1 MKAHTS
7 LMRLLPVLFGLSLAA
22 CSSQPDLAPIS
33 PLPEVGNTL
42 KAKTLWS
49 GSIGKG
55 VGEYYSQLSP
65 VVDGDRLFAASRD
78 GVLAAFDKETG
89 KRQWQLRLDK
99 LAINEQQR
107 SPRIAGG
114 LTAAYGN
121 LYFGSENGIV
131 YAVAQA
137 DGELLWSQT
146 VAGEVLAAPAVDEGK
161 VVVHTSA
168 GNLIAL
174 DSTTGVQQ
182 WQLRN
187 EQPSLTLRRQ
197 ATPVTAGGAVLYGRA
212 DGRLGI
218 ALLANGQPV
227 RDTRIANPRGATELE
242 RMVDVA
248 AKPVI
253 LGDILFTIAY
263 NGQLTAHQLISG
275 QELWKRQYQGSQD
288 LSTDGRLLYIS
299 DSRSHLFAVDA
310 RSGMEVWSNT
320 ELENRQL
327 TASVVF
333 GDYLVAGDGEGYL
346 YWFDSQTGNLKSLQ
360 RVDSK
365 GLYVAPVVAG
375 NTLYVQSRSG
385 DLLAIA
391 QP

>member
-1 MKAHTS
+1 MRKHVSVLS
-7 LMRLLPVLFGLSLAA
+7 LLLAMGLSA
-22 CSSQPDLAPIS
+22 CSSDTDVIQVS
-33 PLPEVGNTL
+33 PLPDINNTLNAKASWSSSVGN
-42 KAKTLWS
+42 
-49 GSIGKG
+49 G
-55 VGEYYSQLSP
+55 VGDFYSQLAP
-65 VVDGDRLFAASRD
+65 VVDGERIFAASRE
-78 GVLAAFDKETG
+78 GKLAAFDRHTG
-89 KRQWQLRLDK
+89 KRHWQQRLDK
-99 LAINEQQR
+99 LAINDKQR
-107 SPRIAGG
+107 SPRISGG
-114 LTAAYGN
+114 LIAAYGN

-131 YAVAQA
+131 YAVAQS
-137 DGELLWSQT
+137 DGEVLWTQT
-146 VAGEVLAAPAVDEGK
+146 VPGEVLAAPAVDEGK

-168 GNLIAL
+168 GNLVAL
-174 DSTTGVQQ
+174 DSSTGEQQ

-187 EQPSLTLRRQ
+187 EQPSLTLRSM
-197 ATPVTAGGAVLYGRA
+197 ATPVSVGGAVLYGRA
-212 DGRLGI
+212 DGRLGV

-227 RDTRIANPRGATELE
+227 RDTRIASPRGATELE

-253 LGDILFTIAY
+253 LGDLLFTIAY

-327 TASVVF
+327 TASAVF
-333 GDYLVAGDGEGYL
+333 GDYLVAGDAQGYL
-346 YWFDSQTGNLKSLQ
+346 YWFNRQTGELESLQ
-360 RVDSK
+360 RLDSK
-365 GLYVAPVVAG
+365 GLYIAPLVVDDM
-375 NTLYVQSRSG
+375 LYVQSRSG
-385 DLLAIA
+385 DLVAIS

>member
-1 MKAHTS
+1 MRKS
-7 LMRLLPVLFGLSLAA
+7 LTTLLPVLLGLSLVA
-22 CSSQPDLAPIS
+22 CSSAPDLTPIS

-42 KAKTLWS
+42 KTKTRWS
-49 GSIGKG
+49 SSIGKG

-65 VVDGDRLFAASRD
+65 VVEGDRIFAASRD
-78 GVLAAFDKETG
+78 GVLAAYDKETG

-99 LAINEQQR
+99 LAVNDKQR

-114 LTAAYGN
+114 LVAAYGN
-121 LYFGSENGIV
+121 LYFGSENGLV
-131 YAVAQA
+131 YAVNQA
-137 DGELLWSQT
+137 DGELLWTQT
-146 VAGEVLAAPAVDEGK
+146 VAGEVLAAPAVDDGK

-174 DSTTGVQQ
+174 DSSSGEQQ

-187 EQPSLTLRRQ
+187 EQPSLTLRSQ

-333 GDYLVAGDGEGYL
+333 GDYLVAGDAQGYL
-346 YWFDSQTGNLKSLQ
+346 YWFDSQTGVLKSLQ
-360 RVDSK
+360 RIDSK

-385 DLLAIA
+385 DLLAID

>member
-1 MKAHTS
+1 MSVRKS
-7 LMRLLPVLFGLSLAA
+7 LNLLLPALLGLSIAA
-22 CSSQPDLAPIS
+22 CSSTPDLAPAS

-42 KAKTLWS
+42 NTKARWS
-49 GSIGKG
+49 TSIGNG
-55 VGEYYSQLSP
+55 VGEYYSQLKP
-65 VVDGDRLFAASRD
+65 VVEGDRVFAASRD
-78 GVLAAFDKETG
+78 GVLAAYDKETG

-99 LAINEQQR
+99 LAVNEQQR

-114 LTAAYGN
+114 LVAAYGN
-121 LYFGSENGIV
+121 LYFGSENGLV
-131 YAVAQA
+131 YAVSQA
-137 DGELLWSQT
+137 DGELLWTQT
-146 VAGEVLAAPAVDEGK
+146 VAGEVLAAPAVDDGK

-174 DSTTGVQQ
+174 DSSTGVQQ

-187 EQPSLTLRRQ
+187 EQPSLTLRSQ

-333 GDYLVAGDGEGYL
+333 GDYLVAGDAQGYL
-346 YWFDSQTGNLKSLQ
+346 YWFDSQTGVLKSLQ
-360 RVDSK
+360 RIDSK
-365 GLYVAPVVAG
+365 GLYVAPIVAG

-385 DLLAIA
+385 DLLAID

>member
-1 MKAHTS
+1 MMRKQVSVLS
-7 LMRLLPVLFGLSLAA
+7 LLLAMGLSA
-22 CSSQPDLAPIS
+22 CSSNTDVIQVS
-33 PLPEVGNTL
+33 PLPDINNTLNTKATWSTSVGN
-42 KAKTLWS
+42 
-49 GSIGKG
+49 G
-55 VGEYYSQLSP
+55 VGDFYSQLAP
-65 VVDGDRLFAASRD
+65 AVDGERIFAASRD
-78 GVLAAFDKETG
+78 GKLAAFDRHNG
-89 KRQWQLRLDK
+89 KRQWQQRLDK
-99 LAINEQQR
+99 LAINDNQR
-107 SPRIAGG
+107 SPRISGG

-131 YAVAQA
+131 YAVAQS
-137 DGELLWSQT
+137 DGEILWTQ
-146 VAGEVLAAPAVDEGK
+146 VVPGEVLAAPAVDEGK

-168 GNLIAL
+168 GNLVAL
-174 DSTTGVQQ
+174 DSSTGEQQ

-187 EQPSLTLRRQ
+187 EQPSLTLRSM
-197 ATPVTAGGAVLYGRA
+197 ATPVSVGGAVLYGRA
-212 DGRLGI
+212 DGRLGV

-227 RDTRIANPRGATELE
+227 RDTRIASPRGATELE

-327 TASVVF
+327 TASAVF
-333 GDYLVAGDGEGYL
+333 GDYLVAGDAQGYL
-346 YWFDSQTGNLKSLQ
+346 YWFNRQTGVLESLQ
-360 RVDSK
+360 RLDSK
-365 GLYVAPVVAG
+365 GLYIAPLVVDDL
-375 NTLYVQSRSG
+375 LYVQSRSG
-385 DLLAIA
+385 DLVAIG

>member
-1 MKAHTS
+1 MIRKQGT
-7 LMRLLPVLFGLSLAA
+7 LLPLMLVLGLTA
-22 CSSQPDLAPIS
+22 CSSNTDVVQVS
-33 PLPEVGNTL
+33 PLPDVDNTLNAKARWSTSVGN
-42 KAKTLWS
+42 
-49 GSIGKG
+49 G
-55 VGEYYSQLSP
+55 VGEYYSQLTP
-65 VVDGDRLFAASRD
+65 VVDGEFIFAASRD
-78 GVLAAFDKETG
+78 GVLASYDRSSG
-89 KRQWQLRLDK
+89 KRQWQQKLDK
-99 LAINEQQR
+99 LAINDNQR
-107 SPRIAGG
+107 SPRISGG
-114 LTAAYGN
+114 LAAAYGN

-131 YAVAQA
+131 YAVAQS
-137 DGELLWSQT
+137 DGEVLWT
-146 VAGEVLAAPAVDEGK
+146 KEVPGEVLAAPVVDDGK

-168 GNLIAL
+168 GNLVAL
-174 DSTTGVQQ
+174 DSTSGEQQ

-187 EQPSLTLRRQ
+187 EQPSLTLRSM
-197 ATPVTAGGAVLYGRA
+197 ATPVSVGGAVLYGRA
-212 DGRLGI
+212 DGRLGV

-227 RDTRIANPRGATELE
+227 RDTRIASPRGATELE

-327 TASVVF
+327 TASAVF
-333 GDYLVAGDGEGYL
+333 GDYLVAGDAQGYL
-346 YWFDSQTGNLKSLQ
+346 YWFNRQSGVLESLQ
-360 RVDSK
+360 RIDSK
-365 GLYVAPVVAG
+365 GLYIAPLVVG
-375 NTLYVQSRSG
+375 DTLYVQSRSG
-385 DLLAIA
+385 DLVAIG

>member
-1 MKAHTS
+1 MILRKTFTVA
-7 LMRLLPVLFGLSLAA
+7 LLGLALSA
-22 CSSQPDLAPIS
+22 CSSQPDLRPAS
-33 PLPEVGNTL
+33 PLPEVANTL
-42 KAKTLWS
+42 NTKPLWKS
-49 GSIGKG
+49 SVGNG

-65 VVDGDRLFAASRD
+65 VVEGERIFAASRD
-78 GVLAAFDKETG
+78 GVLAAFDKDTG
-89 KRQWQLRLDK
+89 KRQWQLRIDK
-99 LAINEQQR
+99 LAINDNQR

-121 LYFGSENGIV
+121 LYFGSENGVV
-131 YAVAQA
+131 YAVSQA
-137 DGELLWSQT
+137 EGELLWAKT

-161 VVVHTSA
+161 VVVHTSS
-168 GNLIAL
+168 GHLVAL
-174 DSTTGVQQ
+174 NSSSGEQE

-187 EQPSLTLRRQ
+187 EQPSLTLRSQ

-218 ALLANGQPV
+218 ALLATGQPV

-253 LGDILFTIAY
+253 LGDILFAIAY

-288 LSTDGRLLYIS
+288 LSTDGRLLFIS

-333 GDYLVAGDGEGYL
+333 GDYLVAGDDEGYL
-346 YWFDSQTGNLKSLQ
+346 YWFDSQTGKLKSLQ
-360 RVDSK
+360 RIDSK

-375 NTLYVQSRSG
+375 NRLYVQSRSG
-385 DLLAIA
+385 DLLAID

>member
-1 MKAHTS
+1 MRKPLT
-7 LMRLLPVLFGLSLAA
+7 LMLPLVLGLGLTA
-22 CSSQPDLAPIS
+22 CSSQPEVVPAN
-33 PLPEVGNTL
+33 PLPDVRNTLDTKPRWSTSVGN
-42 KAKTLWS
+42 
-49 GSIGKG
+49 G
-55 VGEYYSQLSP
+55 VGDFYSQLSP
-65 VVDGDRLFAASRD
+65 VVDGERVFAASRD
-78 GVLAAFDKETG
+78 GVLAAYASDSG
-89 KRQWQLRLDK
+89 DRQWQLRLDK
-99 LAINEQQR
+99 LDINDNQR
-107 SPRIAGG
+107 SPRISGG

-131 YAVAQA
+131 YAVSQS
-137 DGELLWSQT
+137 DGKLLWT
-146 VAGEVLAAPAVDEGK
+146 REVPGEVLAAPAVDEGK
-161 VVVHTSA
+161 VVVHTGA
-168 GNLIAL
+168 GNLVAL
-174 DSTTGVQQ
+174 DAVSGEQQ

-187 EQPSLTLRRQ
+187 EQPSLTLRSM
-197 ATPVTAGGAVLYGRA
+197 ATPVTVGGAVLYGRA
-212 DGRLGI
+212 DGRLGV

-227 RDTRIANPRGATELE
+227 RDTRIASPRGATELE

-288 LSTDGRLLYIS
+288 LSTDGRQLYIS

-310 RSGMEVWSNT
+310 RSGMELWSNT

-327 TASVVF
+327 TASTVF

-346 YWFDSQTGNLKSLQ
+346 YWFDRQSGVLKSLQ
-360 RVDSK
+360 RIDNK

-375 NTLYVQSRSG
+375 DTLYVQSRGG
-385 DLLAIA
+385 DLVAIG

>member
-1 MKAHTS
+1 MSVRKS
-7 LMRLLPVLFGLSLAA
+7 LNLLLPALLGLSIVA
-22 CSSQPDLAPIS
+22 CSSTPDLAPAS
-33 PLPEVGNTL
+33 PLPDVGNTL
-42 KAKTLWS
+42 NTKARWS
-49 GSIGKG
+49 TSIGKG
-55 VGEYYSQLSP
+55 VGEYYSQLKP
-65 VVDGDRLFAASRD
+65 VVEGDRVFAASRD
-78 GVLAAFDKETG
+78 GVLAAYDKETG

-114 LTAAYGN
+114 LVAAYGN
-121 LYFGSENGIV
+121 LYFGSENGLV
-131 YAVAQA
+131 YAVSQA
-137 DGELLWSQT
+137 DGELLWTQT
-146 VAGEVLAAPAVDEGK
+146 VAGEVLAAPAVDDGK

-174 DSTTGVQQ
+174 DSSSGVQQ

-187 EQPSLTLRRQ
+187 EQPSLTLRSQ

-333 GDYLVAGDGEGYL
+333 GDYLVAGDAQGYL
-346 YWFDSQTGNLKSLQ
+346 YWFDSQTGVLKSLQ
-360 RVDSK
+360 RIDSK
-365 GLYVAPVVAG
+365 GLYVAPIVAG

-385 DLLAIA
+385 DLLAID

>member
-1 MKAHTS
+1 MSVRKS
-7 LMRLLPVLFGLSLAA
+7 LRLMLPVLLGLSVVA
-22 CSSQPDLAPIS
+22 CSSTPDLTPMS

-42 KAKTLWS
+42 KANKLWS
-49 GSIGKG
+49 ASIGNG
-55 VGEYYSQLSP
+55 VGKYYSQLSP
-65 VVDGDRLFAASRD
+65 VVAGERLFAASRD
-78 GVLAAFDKETG
+78 GKLAAFDKETG

-99 LAINEQQR
+99 LAINDQHR

-121 LYFGSENGIV
+121 LYFGSENGLV
-131 YAVAQA
+131 YAVSQA
-137 DGELLWSQT
+137 DGELLWTQT

-174 DSTTGVQQ
+174 NSTSGEQE

-187 EQPSLTLRRQ
+187 EQPSLTLRSQ
-197 ATPVTAGGAVLYGRA
+197 ATPLTAGGAVLYGRA

-218 ALLANGQPV
+218 ALLATGQPV

-327 TASVVF
+327 TASVIF

-346 YWFDSQTGNLKSLQ
+346 YWFDSQTGVLKSLQ

-391 QP
+391 KP

>member
-1 MKAHTS
+1 
-7 LMRLLPVLFGLSLAA
+7 MRKQWTLLPLVLALGLGA
-22 CSSQPDLAPIS
+22 CSSQQDVIQVS
-33 PLPEVGNTL
+33 PLPDVDNTLNTKERWSTSVGN
-42 KAKTLWS
+42 
-49 GSIGKG
+49 G
-55 VGEYYSQLSP
+55 VGDFYSQLAP
-65 VVDGDRLFAASRD
+65 VVDGERIFAASRD
-78 GVLAAFDKETG
+78 GVLAAYDRISG
-89 KRQWQLRLDK
+89 KRQWDQRLDK
-99 LAINEQQR
+99 LDINDNQR
-107 SPRIAGG
+107 SPRISGG

-131 YAVAQA
+131 YAVSQS
-137 DGELLWSQT
+137 DGELLWT
-146 VAGEVLAAPAVDEGK
+146 REVPGEVLAAPAVDEGK

-168 GNLIAL
+168 GNLVAL
-174 DSTTGVQQ
+174 DATSGEQQ

-187 EQPSLTLRRQ
+187 EQPSLTLRSM
-197 ATPVTAGGAVLYGRA
+197 ATPVTVGGAVLYGRA
-212 DGRLGI
+212 DGRLGV
-218 ALLANGQPV
+218 ALLENGQPV

-327 TASVVF
+327 TASAVF
-333 GDYLVAGDGEGYL
+333 GDYLVAGDAQGYL
-346 YWFDSQTGNLKSLQ
+346 YWFNRQSGVLESMQ
-360 RVDSK
+360 RIDSK
-365 GLYVAPVVAG
+365 GLYIAPLVVDD
-375 NTLYVQSRSG
+375 TLYVQSRSG
-385 DLLAIA
+385 DLVAIG

>member
-1 MKAHTS
+1 MIRKQGT
-7 LMRLLPVLFGLSLAA
+7 LLPLMLVLGLTA
-22 CSSQPDLAPIS
+22 CSSNTDVVQVS
-33 PLPEVGNTL
+33 PLPDVDNTLNTKARWSTSVGN
-42 KAKTLWS
+42 
-49 GSIGKG
+49 G
-55 VGEYYSQLSP
+55 VGEYYSQLAP
-65 VVDGDRLFAASRD
+65 VVDGESIFAASRD
-78 GVLAAFDKETG
+78 GVLASYDRSSG
-89 KRQWQLRLDK
+89 KRQWQQKLGK
-99 LAINEQQR
+99 LAINDNQR
-107 SPRIAGG
+107 SPRISGG
-114 LTAAYGN
+114 LAAAYGN

-131 YAVAQA
+131 YAVAQS
-137 DGELLWSQT
+137 DGEVLWT
-146 VAGEVLAAPAVDEGK
+146 KEVPGEVLAAPVVDDGK

-168 GNLIAL
+168 GNLVAL
-174 DSTTGVQQ
+174 DSTSGEQQ

-187 EQPSLTLRRQ
+187 EQPSLTLRSM
-197 ATPVTAGGAVLYGRA
+197 ATPVSVGGAVLYGRA
-212 DGRLGI
+212 DGRLGV

-227 RDTRIANPRGATELE
+227 RDTRIASPRGATELE

-327 TASVVF
+327 TASAVF
-333 GDYLVAGDGEGYL
+333 GDYLVAGDAQGYL
-346 YWFDSQTGNLKSLQ
+346 YWFNRQSGVLESLQ
-360 RVDSK
+360 RIDSK
-365 GLYVAPVVAG
+365 GLYIAPLVVG
-375 NTLYVQSRSG
+375 DTLYVQSRSG
-385 DLLAIA
+385 DLVAIG

>member
-1 MKAHTS
+1 MKARTS
-7 LMRLLPVLFGLSLAA
+7 LTLLLPVMLGLSLMG
-22 CSSQPDLAPIS
+22 CSSEPELTPLS
-33 PLPEVGNTL
+33 PLPKVGNTL

-49 GSIGKG
+49 GSIGNG

-65 VVDGDRLFAASRD
+65 VVAGERLFAASRD
-78 GVLAAFDKETG
+78 GILAAYDKETG

-99 LAINEQQR
+99 LAINDKHR

-114 LTAAYGN
+114 LTAAYGH
-121 LYFGSENGIV
+121 LYFGSENGLV
-131 YAVAQA
+131 YAVSQA
-137 DGELLWSQT
+137 DGKLLWTQT

-187 EQPSLTLRRQ
+187 EQPSLTLRSQ

-218 ALLANGQPV
+218 ALLASGQPV

-333 GDYLVAGDGEGYL
+333 GDYLVAGDGQGYL
-346 YWFDSQTGNLKSLQ
+346 YWFDSQTGVLKSLQ

>member
-1 MKAHTS
+1 
-7 LMRLLPVLFGLSLAA
+7 MRKRLTIMLPLVLGMGLSA
-22 CSSQPDLAPIS
+22 CSSQPEVAQANS
-33 PLPEVGNTL
+33 LPDINNTLNTKARWSTSVGN
-42 KAKTLWS
+42 
-49 GSIGKG
+49 G
-55 VGEYYSQLSP
+55 VGDFYSQLSP
-65 VVDGDRLFAASRD
+65 VVDGERVFAASRD
-78 GVLAAFDKETG
+78 GVLAAYDRDNG
-89 KRQWQLRLDK
+89 DRAWQLRLDK
-99 LAINEQQR
+99 LDINENQR
-107 SPRIAGG
+107 SPRISGG

-121 LYFGSENGIV
+121 LYFGSENGLV
-131 YAVAQA
+131 YAVSQSE
-137 DGELLWSQT
+137 GELLWT
-146 VAGEVLAAPAVDEGK
+146 REVPGEVLAAPAVDEGK

-168 GNLIAL
+168 GNLVAL
-174 DSTTGVQQ
+174 DAVTGEQQ

-187 EQPSLTLRRQ
+187 EQPSLTLRSM
-197 ATPVTAGGAVLYGRA
+197 ATPVTTGGAVLYGRA

-227 RDTRIANPRGATELE
+227 RDTRIASPRGATELE

-288 LSTDGRLLYIS
+288 LSTDGRQLYIS

-310 RSGMEVWSNT
+310 RSGMELWSNT

-333 GDYLVAGDGEGYL
+333 GDYLVAGDAEGYL
-346 YWFDSQTGNLKSLQ
+346 YWFDRQSGVLKSLQ
-360 RVDSK
+360 RIDSE

-375 NTLYVQSRSG
+375 DTLYVQSRGG
-385 DLLAIA
+385 DLVAIG

>member
-1 MKAHTS
+1 MSIHKS
-7 LMRLLPVLFGLSLAA
+7 LTALLLGLSLVA
-22 CSSQPDLAPIS
+22 CSSQPDLNPMS
-33 PLPEVGNTL
+33 PLPDVGNTL
-42 KAKTLWS
+42 KANTLWS
-49 GSIGKG
+49 GSIGNG

-65 VVDGDRLFAASRD
+65 VVEGDRLFAASRD
-78 GVLAAFDKETG
+78 GYLAAYDKETG
-89 KRQWQLRLDK
+89 KRQWLLRLDK
-99 LAINEQQR
+99 LAVNEQQR

-114 LTAAYGN
+114 LAAAYGN
-121 LYFGSENGIV
+121 LYFGSENGLV
-131 YAVAQA
+131 YAVSQA
-137 DGELLWSQT
+137 DGELLWTQR

-174 DSTTGVQQ
+174 DSATGAQQ
-182 WQLRN
+182 WLLRN
-187 EQPSLTLRRQ
+187 EQPSLTLRSQ

-218 ALLANGQPV
+218 ALLASGQPV

-333 GDYLVAGDGEGYL
+333 GDYLVAGDAQGYL
-346 YWFDSQTGNLKSLQ
+346 YWFDSQTGDLKSLQ

-385 DLLAIA
+385 DLLAIG